1 MTSQNQS
8 EICVSKEGEKMSKGE
23 KREAVNIVESKEWYL
38 ADYAPQG
45 VPTSDH
51 LKLRS
56 VPLSLALDSIPQAHV
71 AIQLLFISIDPYL
84 RTRMSGHDDGLY
96 FPQFL
101 LYQVIT
107 AFGIGRVIRSKDDK
121 YNEGDIVLN
130 AFFPVAEYCVVPS
143 DVLIRKIDPAAGV
156 PLPEYLS
163 CLGVPGFAA
172 WLGIQVLGDPKPGS
186 NVFISAAAGGVG
198 MFAGQLAKLK
208 GCRVIGSTGSDD
220 KVRLL
225 MEEFGYDDAFNY
237 NKETDLDAALS
248 KYFPN
253 GIDIY
258 LENVGGKMLEAV
270 LNHVN
275 LHARIPVCGMIS
287 QYNQTWTEREGVRN
301 LLNVVGKEVRMEGYL
316 VASYLDRFADFAKEM
331 ESYIKQGKIRSKL
344 KMYPGIES
352 FADSI
357 GSLFSSSNIG
367 KVIIQVTP

>member
-1 MTSQNQS
+1 
-8 EICVSKEGEKMSKGE
+8 MSKSE
-23 KREAVNIVESKEWYL
+23 KTAVIVESKEWYL
-38 ADYAPQG
+38 AGHAAQG

-56 VPLSLALDSIPQAHV
+56 VPVSLTLDSIPNAHV
-71 AIQLLFISIDPYL
+71 AIELLFISIDPYL

-96 FPQFL
+96 FPQFSL
-101 LYQVIT
+101 NQVIT
-107 AFGIGRVIRSKDDK
+107 AFGVGRVIRSKDDK
-121 YNEGDIVLN
+121 YDEGDIVLS

-143 DVLIRKIDPAAGV
+143 DVLIRKIDPAAGI

-163 CLGVPGFAA
+163 CLGIPGFAA
-172 WLGIQVLGDPKPGS
+172 WVGIQVLGDPKPGS

-208 GCRVIGSTGSDD
+208 GFRVIGSTGSDA

-225 MEEFGYDDAFNY
+225 KEEFGYDDAFNY
-237 NKETDLDAALS
+237 NKETNFDAALS

-253 GIDIY
+253 GIDIF
-258 LENVGGKMLEAV
+258 LDNVGGKMLEAV
-270 LNHVN
+270 LNHVK

-301 LLNVVGKEVRMEGYL
+301 LLNIAGKEVRMEGYL
-316 VASYLDRFADFAKEM
+316 IGSNLDKFADFATGM
-331 ESYIKQGKIRSKL
+331 ESYIKHGKIISKL
-344 KMYPGIES
+344 KIYGGIES
-352 FADSI
+352 FVESI

-367 KVIIQVTP
+367 KVIIEVKP